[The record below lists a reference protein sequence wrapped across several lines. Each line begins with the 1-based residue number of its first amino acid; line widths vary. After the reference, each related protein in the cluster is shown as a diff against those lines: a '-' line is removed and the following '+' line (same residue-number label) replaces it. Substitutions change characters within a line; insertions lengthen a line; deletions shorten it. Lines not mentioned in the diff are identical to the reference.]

1 MGVRGVRIGVT
12 WDPHLGDWL
21 YARGSLQAA
30 SDRCGPCLIRS
41 HHFNARRLGAW
52 SPYWRDALLLEGLW
66 GEPGVVVLG
75 NPVYGEELPS
85 GVQSGSFHVQR
96 PHQAVLARVRQAP
109 VRELGLALK
118 RVGGYALSGL
128 ALVIRVELSRSPV
141 PARVIGLVG
150 DFPEVPADHQLSV
163 HHLPHLHRA

>member
-85 GVQSGSFHVQR
+85 GVQPCSIHVQC
-96 PHQAVLARVRQAP
+96 PHQAVLARVRRTPVTDEHAP
-109 VRELGLALK
+109 RR

-128 ALVIRVELSRSPV
+128 AQVIRV
-141 PARVIGLVG
+141 
-150 DFPEVPADHQLSV
+150 
-163 HHLPHLHRA
+163 